1 MVGGDTWAA
10 PLASPGTTGAG
21 SALCYCS
28 SVTPSGKALGDYIIA
43 FQGGLN
49 NTVWLY
55 SVTGN
60 SWTTLSSPGLG
71 EDDGASLV
79 WTGGDYVYSIYGKTK
94 NFRRYTI
101 STATWTNMKNTNGTP
116 NNGASLAWDHGN
128 RIYAINGSNNT
139 AERYAIATTGGD
151 TADTWTNIANVPG
164 NINSGGSLVY
174 PYSTYS
180 ASNPLYASR
189 GANSVSFY
197 KYIPLSNA
205 WSVMSNV
212 PSAVGPGGYLCSM
225 PALGYIYCIPGNTST
240 NHWRYNVAFNVWAE
254 QLPVFPATTGGG
266 ARMAG
271 HLNAYITSGYMTSEV
286 IDNSGICEGGALV
299 YNGTN
304 IYGFAGDQS
313 TAFRV
318 YNIAANSWS
327 SLASIQDGTGWGAG
341 LCSNMSTYI
350 YALVGNNTSEFLRY
364 TTASNTWTAMASTP
378 GAVNAGGALV
388 YVATGT
394 GYIYAYQGG
403 NTTFWKYDVA
413 ANTWSTVAATSI
425 ATAAGASL
433 VYDGTYIYGT
443 IGASTALRLYN
454 IGSNS
459 WSDLTPRADAVQAGG
474 GLAYPGSGNYLYCLE
489 GGNSADLYRYD
500 KVGNTWSQLSS
511 TPLTVFQGGYLISG
525 DSNHLYTCRG
535 FDDVSYWR
543 YTITTDLWESM
554 ANTPVYQYLRFDAV
568 VWDRTLPAGTSITY
582 YMRSS
587 NTAFTFSDTSLSW
600 GSALTVTDVNSG
612 ASSAVLSGLT
622 AARYV
627 QFKTVYTTSYITS
640 TPLLSKRSLY
650 FYRWF

>member
-378 GAVNAGGALV
+378 GAVNAGAP
-388 YVATGT
+388 
-394 GYIYAYQGG
+394 
-403 NTTFWKYDVA
+403 
-413 ANTWSTVAATSI
+413 WSTSPRERAI
-425 ATAAGASL
+425 
-433 VYDGTYIYGT
+433 
-443 IGASTALRLYN
+443 ST
-454 IGSNS
+454 
-459 WSDLTPRADAVQAGG
+459 LTRGVTRP
-474 GLAYPGSGNYLYCLE
+474 SGNMMLPPTP
-489 GGNSADLYRYD
+489 G
-500 KVGNTWSQLSS
+500 QLSRLLRS
-511 TPLTVFQGGYLISG
+511 PLRQA
-525 DSNHLYTCRG
+525 H
-535 FDDVSYWR
+535 
-543 YTITTDLWESM
+543 
-554 ANTPVYQYLRFDAV
+554 
-568 VWDRTLPAGTSITY
+568 
-582 YMRSS
+582 
-587 NTAFTFSDTSLSW
+587 
-600 GSALTVTDVNSG
+600 
-612 ASSAVLSGLT
+612 
-622 AARYV
+622 
-627 QFKTVYTTSYITS
+627 
-640 TPLLSKRSLY
+640 
-650 FYRWF
+650 RWFMTVHIYTAQSAQARL